1 MPESVLSVD
10 YAKVARTLLMNVG
23 VPFPPVRTDREM
35 ITVWYLFSSLDLIR
49 DCLKGCHC
57 NNISSFATGYLFF

>member
-35 ITVWYLFSSLDLIR
+35 ITVWYNKCF
-49 DCLKGCHC
+49 
-57 NNISSFATGYLFF
+57 